1 MLGGC
6 DFVLELD
13 TARLLPE
20 VEYRS
25 MLHQDVHRHAAVSAG
40 LLSRWSQQRGP
51 TRMDTEQYTTRTE
64 VFGVK

>member
-6 DFVLELD
+6 DFVLEQD

-25 MLHQDVHRHAAVSAG
+25 MLHQDVSAG